1 MIDIH
6 THLLPYVDDGVSD
19 FNEALKVIE
28 GLKNQGVEKVF
39 ITPHFYRLRNFVS
52 TYEENRKLFTK
63 LKALVSENNI
73 KINLYL
79 GTEIYYDQNTLKNIK
94 NNIVTDLIND
104 FYLIEFSID
113 ESLYNITE
121 AIHNFVAKGFK
132 PIIAHIERYEALSK
146 INDIAALKKIG
157 AFMQVNASTILGG
170 KGFFK
175 KSFINKLIKKSL
187 IDFIATDSHNN
198 RENLF
203 LKAYQYINNKHSKTV
218 ADKLF
223 NNQILFTK

>member
-63 LKALVSENNI
+63 LKALVRENDI
-73 KINLYL
+73 KIDLYL
-79 GTEIYYDQNTLKNIK
+79 GTEIYYNQDTLKNIK

-121 AIHNFVAKGFK
+121 AIHNFVTKGFK

-170 KGFFK
+170 RGFFK

-223 NNQILFTK
+223 NNQILFT